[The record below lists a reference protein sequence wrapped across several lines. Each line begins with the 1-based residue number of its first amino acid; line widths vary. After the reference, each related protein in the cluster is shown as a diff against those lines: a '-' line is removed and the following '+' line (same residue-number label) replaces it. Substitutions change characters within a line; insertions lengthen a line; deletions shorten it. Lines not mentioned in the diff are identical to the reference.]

1 MGNGKGGV
9 EGGEVDCC
17 SGATRGG
24 RGRNSH
30 RRGRV
35 ECWGLA
41 VEEAVS
47 ALVVLFGHGMR
58 FGMRQRWRRV

>member
-17 SGATRGG
+17 SGATEWGG
-24 RGRNSH
+24 WLRNSH

-35 ECWGLA
+35 ECWVLA
-41 VEEAVS
+41 VEVAS
-47 ALVVLFGHGMR
+47 AFVVFFGHGMR
-58 FGMRQRWRRV
+58 FGMRRVQR